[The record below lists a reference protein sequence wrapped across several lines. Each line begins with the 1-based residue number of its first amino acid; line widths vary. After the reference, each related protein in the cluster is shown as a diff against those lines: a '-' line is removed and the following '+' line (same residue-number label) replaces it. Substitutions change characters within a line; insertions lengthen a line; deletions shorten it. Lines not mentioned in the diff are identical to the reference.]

1 MSKHNGFRGVGVH
14 PPGGETM
21 GLAAH
26 SAGLRMVS
34 MWWDC
39 GHGNVC
45 DRQGRAGAGRVFPQ
59 GIHYRKRSQIIYK
72 KMTGSL

>member
-34 MWWDC
+34 MRWNY

-45 DRQGRAGAGRVFPQ
+45 DRQGGCWAGLSTEDPLQ
-59 GIHYRKRSQIIYK
+59 TK
-72 KMTGSL
+72 KLNYI